1 MTPDQEESLRL
12 VRDSAGGI
20 APRTGDFKRI
30 RALRS
35 TSAGFDREIW
45 SQMAGLGWLSARL
58 TEDEGGLGLG
68 MAGFCA
74 IAAELGQALAPEP
87 FCSAAA
93 VIGLLPETLR
103 ERALAGELLVVPA
116 WQETPGGLHIGT
128 DARFGDG
135 KVQGAKILVSAAG
148 GADAFLVTTQAGLV
162 YVEAA
167 AAGVHIESRG
177 TQDGGHFS
185 LVRFDGA
192 PGTAVLGQLEDAL
205 EDVTLATSAYLLGA
219 AERAFAMTLD
229 YLSIRKQFGKFIGS
243 FQVLQHRCVDMKIQI
258 ELGRAVL
265 NEAIAVTDEGGSIHE
280 RRMTV
285 SRAKARISDLVSLV
299 SRESIQMHG
308 AIGVTEEHDI
318 GLFCRKA
325 LTLYNQYGTARWH
338 RARYLELSRTKVE
351 A

>member
-30 RALRS
+30 RELRS
-35 TSAGFDREIW
+35 SQAGFDRKMW
-45 SQMAGLGWLSARL
+45 TQMADLGWLSARL
-58 TEDEGGLGLG
+58 PEAEGGLGLG

-93 VIGLLPETLR
+93 VVGLLPADLR
-103 ERALAGELLVVPA
+103 ERALTGELLVIPA
-116 WQETPGGLHIGT
+116 WQETPGGPHIGT
-128 DARFGDG
+128 GVRLVDG
-135 KVQGAKILVSAAG
+135 KVSGRKILVSDAA
-148 GADAFLVTTQAGLV
+148 GADAFLASTDAGLAFV
-162 YVEAA
+162 DAGA
-167 AAGVHIESRG
+167 DGVHIDSRVR
-177 TQDGGHFS
+177 QDGGHFS
-185 LVRFDGA
+185 VVTFDEA
-192 PGTAVLGQLEDAL
+192 PATPIEGRLEEAL
-205 EDVTLATSAYLLGA
+205 EDMTLATSAYLLGA

-229 YLSIRKQFGKFIGS
+229 YLSIRKQFGRLIGS

-265 NEAIAVTDEGGSIHE
+265 NEAIAVTDEGGSARE
-280 RRMTV
+280 RRVTV
-285 SRAKARISDLVSLV
+285 SRAKARISDLALLV

-325 LTLYNQYGTARWH
+325 LALYNQYGTARWH